1 MLIGYARVSKSDGSQ
16 NIDLQK
22 DALIKAGVNPK
33 NIYEEYASG
42 KSEARPI
49 LDSCLKALRDKE
61 DTLIVWK
68 LDRLGRN
75 LYHLIEIVRQLE
87 LQKVGFQV
95 ITGKGSCIDTA
106 TASGRMIFS
115 IFGALSEYERELI
128 SERTKAGLKAAR
140 ARGRKGG
147 RKFIMTKAKLKIA
160 SSALKNRETSIN
172 DLCKELNI
180 TRYTLYRY
188 LSPSG
193 ELRDYANK
201 LLFIENV

>member
-42 KSEARPI
+42 KREARPI
-49 LDSCLKALRDKE
+49 LDSCLKALRDNE

-95 ITGKGSCIDTA
+95 ITGKGFCIDTS
-106 TASGRMIFS
+106 TASGKMIFS

-128 SERTKAGLKAAR
+128 SERTKAGLNAAR

-147 RKFIMTKAKLKIA
+147 RKFIITKANSLLGWNPKYDLSTGLEEI
-160 SSALKNRETSIN
+160 IN
-172 DLCKELNI
+172 
-180 TRYTLYRY
+180 
-188 LSPSG
+188 
-193 ELRDYANK
+193 
-201 LLFIENV
+201 

>member
-16 NIDLQK
+16 NINLQK

-42 KSEARPI
+42 KRESRPV
-49 LDSCLKALRDKE
+49 LYSCLKILRDKE
-61 DTLIVWK
+61 DTLVVWK

-75 LYHLIEIVRQLE
+75 LYHLIEIVQNLE
-87 LQKVGFQV
+87 MQNIGFQV
-95 ITGKGSCIDTA
+95 LTGKGSCIDTS
-106 TASGRMIFS
+106 TASGKMIFS

-128 SERTKAGLKAAR
+128 SERTKAGLEAAR
-140 ARGRKGG
+140 TRGRKGG
-147 RKFIMTKAKLKIA
+147 RKFIMTKVKLKIA
-160 SSALKNRETSIN
+160 CSALKNRETSIN
-172 DLCKELNI
+172 ELCKELSI

-193 ELRDYANK
+193 ELREYAHK
-201 LLFIENV
+201 LLSIENV